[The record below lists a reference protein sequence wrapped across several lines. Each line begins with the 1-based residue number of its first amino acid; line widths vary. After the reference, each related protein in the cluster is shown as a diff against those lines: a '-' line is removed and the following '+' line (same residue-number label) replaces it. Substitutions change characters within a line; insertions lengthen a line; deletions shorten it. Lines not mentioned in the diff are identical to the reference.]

1 MGRFKITMLG
11 LQNAAGKFE
20 SETEKSEHF
29 RTIDFLKI
37 RTVEFRHAQTH
48 IVHLQNVAHILLN
61 T

>member
-1 MGRFKITMLG
+1 MLG